1 MFGKNKLQVQV
12 EQLPESIDMS
22 QVELVEIKDAKVISR
37 IKSAVPELGVIAVNA
52 GAVAQGIQLAS
63 EGVYKAILSAG
74 AKLVNSRSTGCQ
86 VQIDFYKHY
95 KFFITCILIPVYST

>member
-1 MFGKNKLQVQV
+1 MAWSNCFYSLGENYMFGKKKNELQVQV

-22 QVELVEIKDAKVISR
+22 QHELAEIKDEKVISR

-63 EGVYKAILSAG
+63 EGV
-74 AKLVNSRSTGCQ
+74 
-86 VQIDFYKHY
+86 
-95 KFFITCILIPVYST
+95 